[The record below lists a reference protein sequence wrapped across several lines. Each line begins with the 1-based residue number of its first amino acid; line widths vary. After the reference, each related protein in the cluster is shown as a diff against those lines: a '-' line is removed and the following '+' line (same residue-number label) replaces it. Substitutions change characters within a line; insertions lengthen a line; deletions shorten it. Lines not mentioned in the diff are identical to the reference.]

1 MTTAHRPTFHNAL
14 GANNSSNQPIPT
26 IFRRARDEPGHLT
39 LKFRE
44 SKDAGSNKAALRRE
58 LEKKEKQ
65 AKGAIGKVE
74 PPPDTAFPEDCDE
87 DPDAGGGGS
96 DTESEA
102 DRDSS
107 GSDDDEDEEEA
118 ELMRELAKIRAE
130 RAAEEAKAAAIE
142 QAKEEEE
149 ERQQIAVGNPLLQG
163 RMCFLSAGGSMQL
176 KRRWDDDTVFKN
188 QSRNQPKGKK
198 RFINDAV
205 RSDFHRKF
213 LDRYIL

>member
-44 SKDAGSNKAALRRE
+44 SKDTGGSNKEALRRE
-58 LEKKEKQ
+58 LEKKEKGVKR
-65 AKGAIGKVE
+65 ALE
-74 PPPDTAFPEDCDE
+74 PPPPDSAFPEDCDE
-87 DPDAGGGGS
+87 DPDAGGGDSG
-96 DTESEA
+96 TESEA

-107 GSDDDEDEEEA
+107 GSDDEEDEEEA

-130 RAAEEAKAAAIE
+130 RAAEEAKAAAVE

-163 RMCFLSAGGSMQL
+163 GGNMQL

>member
-14 GANNSSNQPIPT
+14 GANSSSNQPIPT

-44 SKDAGSNKAALRRE
+44 SKDKGSDKEALRRE
-58 LEKKEKQ
+58 LEKKE
-65 AKGAIGKVE
+65 AKGAIE
-74 PPPDTAFPEDCDE
+74 PPPDSAFPEDCDE

-107 GSDDDEDEEEA
+107 GSDDDDEDDEEA

-130 RAAEEAKAAAIE
+130 RAAEEAMAQAAE

-149 ERQQIAVGNPLLQG
+149 ERQQIAVGNPLMPG
-163 RMCFLSAGGSMQL
+163 AGGNMQL

>member
-44 SKDAGSNKAALRRE
+44 SKDTGGSNKEALRRE
-58 LEKKEKQ
+58 LEKKEKGVKR
-65 AKGAIGKVE
+65 ALE
-74 PPPDTAFPEDCDE
+74 PPPDSAFPEDCDE
-87 DPDAGGGGS
+87 DPDAGGGDSG
-96 DTESEA
+96 TESEA

-107 GSDDDEDEEEA
+107 GSDDEEDEEEA

-130 RAAEEAKAAAIE
+130 RAAEEAKAAAVE

-163 RMCFLSAGGSMQL
+163 GGNMQL